1 MLTQVP
7 GASGE
12 MDVSRFA
19 PSTTGPA
26 HPGTLLAAL
35 LCWLDARRSGAR
47 LVLRLEDLD
56 PERARPEWSRDLLR
70 DLAWLGLDWDEVE
83 SQKERSEEHAQAL
96 DRLDAIGALY
106 PCACTRRQIASDAK
120 PAVDGGF
127 RYPGTCREK
136 PFGEGGW
143 RASPDSLRVR
153 LADEVIHPAVF
164 FGEAL
169 ARNPF
174 RDFGDP
180 VVRRRD
186 GVAAYHLACVADD
199 ARVGVTRVVR
209 GRDLAFHASTQVAL
223 QKMLG
228 VSSPA
233 YAHHFLLLEQRAGR
247 KLAKLHG
254 AVGIDALRKAY
265 SAPRLCGWLAQAAGL
280 QQDDRPVLPRD
291 LVEGFAWGRVT
302 SADPVVEW
310 TGDRLVLDR

>member
-1 MLTQVP
+1 
-7 GASGE
+7 

-35 LCWLDARRSGAR
+35 LCWLDAKWSGAR

-56 PERARPEWSRDLLR
+56 PERARPEWSRDLRR
-70 DLAWLGLDWDEVE
+70 DLEWLGLDWDEVE
-83 SQKERSEEHAQAL
+83 SQKERSENHAEAL
-96 DRLDAIGALY
+96 DRLEAMGALY
-106 PCACTRRQIASDAK
+106 PCACTRREIAAEADPS
-120 PAVDGGF
+120 PDGGF
-127 RYPGTCREK
+127 RYRGTCREK
-136 PFGEGGW
+136 TFGKGGW
-143 RASPDSLRVR
+143 RACVDALRVR
-153 LADEVIHPAVF
+153 LSDETIQPTVF
-164 FGEAL
+164 FGEEL

-186 GVAAYHLACVADD
+186 GAAAYHLACVADD

-209 GRDLAFHASTQVAL
+209 GRDLAFHAATQVAL

-228 VSSPA
+228 VASPA
-233 YAHHFLLLEQRAGR
+233 YAHHFLFLEHGGEG

-254 AVGIDALRKAY
+254 AVGIDALRTAY
-265 SAPRLCGWLAQAAGL
+265 SAPRFCGWLACAAGL
-280 QQDDRPVLPRD
+280 QPDDRPVRPRD
-291 LVEGFAWGRVT
+291 LVEGFRWGHVT
-302 SADPVVEW
+302 SVDRVVEW